1 MAFTQKNEDAV
12 SPVIGVILM
21 VSITVILAA
30 VIAAFVFG
38 MSGNITKTKMVSASI
53 NRPNQSM
60 IVATYSGGQDAA
72 TLIGLNFTVNGQP
85 AILGVTAPS
94 GTAFVGSTP
103 SPNNGGLVLNG
114 DTSIPV
120 GTSVYLMAPLTS
132 NFIITG
138 AFSDGTTQ
146 IILQGA
152 L

>member
-1 MAFTQKNEDAV
+1 MKITRKNEDGV

-21 VSITVILAA
+21 VAITVILAA

-38 MSGNITKTKMVSASI
+38 MSGNITRTKVVSASI
-53 NRPNQSM
+53 TRPNQSV

-72 TLIGLNFTVNGQP
+72 TLIGLNFTVNGQI
-85 AILGVTAPS
+85 ATLGTTRPS
-94 GTAFVGSTP
+94 GTQFVGATP
-103 SPNNGGLVLNG
+103 SNTNGGLVING

-138 AFSDGTTQ
+138 VFSDGTRQ

-152 L
+152 D

>member
-1 MAFTQKNEDAV
+1 MKFTEKNEEAV

-38 MSGNITKTKMVSASI
+38 MSGNITKTKVVSASI

-85 AILGVTAPS
+85 AHLGITQPS
-94 GTAFVGSTP
+94 GTQFVHDGAAA
-103 SPNNGGLVLNG
+103 GGLVLNG